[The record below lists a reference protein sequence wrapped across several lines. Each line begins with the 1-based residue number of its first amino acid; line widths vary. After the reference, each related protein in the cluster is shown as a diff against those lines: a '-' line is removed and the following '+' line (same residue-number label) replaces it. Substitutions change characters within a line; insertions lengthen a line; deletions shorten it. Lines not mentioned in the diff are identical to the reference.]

1 MIIGTIRK
9 LPDSFPSCL
18 GIKPTLPGKGMR
30 YEHEK
35 HRKIVAIEVRIARQA
50 RRSGIVLGLVATLGV
65 LALTVI
71 MAFLSGILEL
81 PDAR

>member
-1 MIIGTIRK
+1 
-9 LPDSFPSCL
+9 
-18 GIKPTLPGKGMR
+18 MR

-35 HRKIVAIEVRIARQA
+35 HRKIVAIEARIARLA
-50 RRSGIVLGLVATLGV
+50 RSSGIVLGIVATLGV
-65 LALTVI
+65 LALAVM

>member
-1 MIIGTIRK
+1 
-9 LPDSFPSCL
+9 
-18 GIKPTLPGKGMR
+18 MR

-35 HRKIVAIEVRIARQA
+35 HRKIVAIEARIARQA
-50 RRSGIVLGLVATLGV
+50 RSSGIVLGIVATLGV
-65 LALTVI
+65 LALAVM

>member
-1 MIIGTIRK
+1 
-9 LPDSFPSCL
+9 
-18 GIKPTLPGKGMR
+18 MR

-35 HRKIVAIEVRIARQA
+35 HRKIVAIEARIARQA
-50 RRSGIVLGLVATLGV
+50 RSGGIVLGIVATLGV
-65 LALTVI
+65 LALAVM